1 MPKCLNIL
9 LKQARYRTMMA
20 EQNEFFRG
28 RPVFLIAKKRL
39 FPFYIIITGGFS
51 SEVWFAQAAADSN

>member
-9 LKQARYRTMMA
+9 LKQARYRTMAA

-28 RPVFLIAKKRL
+28 RLIFLIAKKRL
-39 FPFYIIITGGFS
+39 FPFYIITGGFS